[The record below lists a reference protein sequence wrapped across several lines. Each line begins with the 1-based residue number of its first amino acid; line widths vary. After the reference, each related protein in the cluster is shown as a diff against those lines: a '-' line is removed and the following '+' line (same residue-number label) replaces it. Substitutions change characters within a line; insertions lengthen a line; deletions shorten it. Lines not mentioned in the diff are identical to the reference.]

1 MEALISGLVV
11 ILAVALSTYGYSKM
25 YVLPKR
31 LLPVSML
38 AAIAGWVINSL
49 MIEYYG
55 SSFAAAFVAAFSI
68 AMIGEIC
75 ARKVKA
81 PAIII
86 IVIGILP
93 LVPGSLVYRTV
104 EKIIAEDISAAIS
117 IGLETIGIALSM
129 ALGILVNSTFVQ
141 LYYLTKRRL
150 KKYQE
155 RKAINE
161 SDNASGSSD
170 SSESSEEFKGLKDAD
185 EISDPVVIDED
196 TDENN

>member
-1 MEALISGLVV
+1 MEALISALVV

-49 MIEYYG
+49 IIDYYG

-141 LYYLTKRRL
+141 LYFLTKRRFR
-150 KKYQE
+150 KYQE
-155 RKAINE
+155 RKAMNE
-161 SDNASGSSD
+161 SDINA
-170 SSESSEEFKGLKDAD
+170 ENSEEFKGLKDAD
-185 EISDPVVIDED
+185 EISDPVVIDEEP
-196 TDENN
+196 DENN

>member
-1 MEALISGLVV
+1 MEALISALVV

-49 MIEYYG
+49 IIDYYG

-141 LYYLTKRRL
+141 LYFLTKRRFR
-150 KKYQE
+150 KYQE
-155 RKAINE
+155 RKTTNE
-161 SDNASGSSD
+161 SDINAENSED
-170 SSESSEEFKGLKDAD
+170 SKGLKDAN

>member
-1 MEALISGLVV
+1 MEALISALVV

-49 MIEYYG
+49 IIDYYG

-141 LYYLTKRRL
+141 LYFLTKRRF

-155 RKAINE
+155 RKAMNE
-161 SDNASGSSD
+161 SDINA
-170 SSESSEEFKGLKDAD
+170 ESSEDFKGLKDAD

-196 TDENN
+196 PYENN

>member
-1 MEALISGLVV
+1 MEALISALVV

-49 MIEYYG
+49 IIDYYG

-141 LYYLTKRRL
+141 LYFLTKRRFR
-150 KKYQE
+150 KYQE
-155 RKAINE
+155 RKAMNE
-161 SDNASGSSD
+161 SDIN
-170 SSESSEEFKGLKDAD
+170 SENSEEFKGLKDAD
-185 EISDPVVIDED
+185 EISDPVVIDEEP
-196 TDENN
+196 DENN

>member
-1 MEALISGLVV
+1 MEALISALVV

-49 MIEYYG
+49 IIDYYG
-55 SSFAAAFVAAFSI
+55 SPFAAAFVAAFSI

-104 EKIIAEDISAAIS
+104 EKIIAEDISATIS
-117 IGLETIGIALSM
+117 LGLETIGIALSM

-141 LYYLTKRRL
+141 LYFLTKRRFR
-150 KKYQE
+150 KYQE
-155 RKAINE
+155 RKATNE
-161 SDNASGSSD
+161 SDNNA
-170 SSESSEEFKGLKDAD
+170 ESSEESKGLKDAD